1 MAKGIKEIEDKIKE
15 LEAKK
20 KALEQDELLKL
31 GAIARKYAAGD
42 FVDAEK
48 MVAELRKAIK

>member
-1 MAKGIKEIEDKIKE
+1 MAKGIKEIEEKIKE

-31 GAIARKYAAGD
+31 GAIVRKYAAGD
-42 FVDAEK
+42 FADTEK

>member
-1 MAKGIKEIEDKIKE
+1 MAKGLKEIEEKIKS

-31 GAIARKYAAGD
+31 GAIVRKHADGD
-42 FVDAEK
+42 FADSEK
-48 MVAELRKAIK
+48 LIAELRMAIK